1 MKEISKQYAQA
12 IFEIACEEGR
22 EGEIMAA
29 LESAK
34 AVFEQN
40 PEYMELVCSP
50 SIPLSERTAALCEGF
65 AGTLPEC
72 VVSLLGLMCEK
83 GRLRAF
89 SSCVDEY
96 KRLLDVR
103 RSVVTARV
111 VSAVALNED
120 EKHALVQKLEQKSGS
135 TVLLS
140 CEVDPSIM
148 GGVIVEMEGMIM
160 DGSLRAKLREVKEV
174 MKG

>member
-1 MKEISKQYAQA
+1 MKEISKQYAEA
-12 IFEIACEEGR
+12 VFALACEEGR
-22 EGEIMAA
+22 ERAVMEA
-29 LESAK
+29 LENAK

-50 SIPLSERTAALCEGF
+50 SIPVAERCEALRAAFED
-65 AGTLPEC
+65 TLPEM

-83 GRLRAF
+83 GRIRAF
-89 SSCVDEY
+89 SSCVDDY
-96 KRLLDVR
+96 RALLDAR
-103 RSVVTARV
+103 EAIVTARV
-111 VSAVALNED
+111 ISAVPLTDSEREALT
-120 EKHALVQKLEQKSGS
+120 KKLQNKSGS

-148 GGVIVEMEGMIM
+148 GGVIVEMQGAIM
-160 DGSLRAKLREVKEV
+160 DGSLRTRLREVKEV

>member
-1 MKEISKQYAQA
+1 MKEISKQYAEA
-12 IFEIACEEGR
+12 VFAIACEDGCESA
-22 EGEIMAA
+22 IMEA

-34 AVFEQN
+34 TVFEQN

-50 SIPLSERTAALCEGF
+50 SIPVPERCEALSAAFEGV
-65 AGTLPEC
+65 LPET

-83 GRLRAF
+83 GRIRAF

-96 KRLLDVR
+96 RRLLDAREAVI
-103 RSVVTARV
+103 TARV
-111 VSAVALNED
+111 ISAVPLTDKERAALT
-120 EKHALVQKLEQKSGS
+120 QKLQQKSGS

-148 GGVIVEMEGMIM
+148 GGVIVEMQGTIM
-160 DGSLRAKLREVKEV
+160 DGSLRARLREVKEV

>member
-1 MKEISKQYAQA
+1 MKEISKQYAEA
-12 IFEIACEEGR
+12 VFAIACEEGCER
-22 EGEIMAA
+22 AIMEA

-34 AVFEQN
+34 TVFEQN

-50 SIPLSERTAALCEGF
+50 SIPVSERCEALGTTFEGV
-65 AGTLPEC
+65 LPET

-83 GRLRAF
+83 GRIRAF

-96 KRLLDVR
+96 RRLLDAR
-103 RSVVTARV
+103 EAIITARV
-111 VSAVALNED
+111 VSAVPLTEEERAALT
-120 EKHALVQKLEQKSGS
+120 QKLQQKSGS

-140 CEVDPSIM
+140 CEVDPAIM
-148 GGVIVEMEGMIM
+148 GGVIVEMQGTIM